1 MPRTASIQRK
11 TNETNVDLTL
21 NLDGGSYRNQT
32 GVGLLDHMLDHIARH
47 GGVGLIVIASGD
59 THIVCHHS
67 GEDVG
72 SVLGQAVNEAL
83 GDKIG
88 IERYGDAAV
97 PMDEALARV
106 AIDLSGRSALVFKVD
121 FRQFG
126 ADPAAIGH
134 FDVQLIQEFFIA
146 VANNGRMNLHI
157 EVPWGENNHH
167 IAEAIFKAF
176 GRALRRA
183 VTITGDEV
191 PSTKGML

>member
-47 GGVGLIVIASGD
+47 GGFGLNVKASGD
-59 THIVCHHS
+59 THIDSHHS
-67 GEDVG
+67 VEDVG
-72 SVLGQAVNEAL
+72 IVLGQAVNKAL